1 MHELAA
7 TDNCVSDPEYHS
19 SMCGFTADEGCTPLN
34 GCGSPV
40 AYLYFCS
47 FTMLITYILLN
58 IFIAVILEG
67 FANEK
72 DQANGVL
79 LPQHVRIRVA

>member
-40 AYLYFCS
+40 AY
-47 FTMLITYILLN
+47 ILLN

>member
-1 MHELAA
+1 
-7 TDNCVSDPEYHS
+7 
-19 SMCGFTADEGCTPLN
+19 
-34 GCGSPV
+34 V